1 MTPGLEK
8 RFEEIESIAK
18 GMGLDPFPVIF
29 EEVPRETIWDVA
41 SYGLPLRMGHWSFGR
56 SFLHQKL
63 HGEMG
68 FSKIYELII
77 NNNPSIAFLDE
88 TNSEATNLLIA
99 AHCYGHSSFFKH
111 NLLFAPTNRNM
122 VNQAEANAR
131 QIDSFKEKYGV
142 DEVENWMDIGFALDA
157 HIDPR
162 LGENR
167 LKYPPPAHS
176 YHEIKPLPFADLWG
190 ESTKPHVIEK
200 TGDFRLPP
208 HPERDILW
216 FLINYAP
223 LLPWQREVLTL
234 IRSEAFYFFPQ
245 GQTKIANEGFASF
258 FHAEIMLNY
267 WNLKPE
273 EHLEFSHSH
282 SNIVRPGGGGSLNPY
297 YVGFRIF
304 GDIRKRWDKAFEAG
318 KNDPEFQASKSV
330 EVFDDKGNIVKSKID
345 GMAKILKVRNEDD
358 DVSFISNYLTRELA
372 EDMKLFV
379 YGQDGDSEDP
389 DDDDIIIK
397 DRQFDAVKDALVGR
411 LHNNGAPPV
420 RVMRADESGLYL
432 RHDHSD
438 PLPLDKRYTG
448 ETLKYIYAAWK
459 RPVFLE
465 TRDADGEPV
474 TYQVTSK
481 GGAFKAKSDEG
492 ETMVKVR
499 I

>member
-1 MTPGLEK
+1 
-8 RFEEIESIAK
+8 
-18 GMGLDPFPVIF
+18 
-29 EEVPRETIWDVA
+29 
-41 SYGLPLRMGHWSFGR
+41 
-56 SFLHQKL
+56 
-63 HGEMG
+63 
-68 FSKIYELII
+68 
-77 NNNPSIAFLDE
+77 
-88 TNSEATNLLIA
+88 
-99 AHCYGHSSFFKH
+99 
-111 NLLFAPTNRNM
+111 
-122 VNQAEANAR
+122 
-131 QIDSFKEKYGV
+131 
-142 DEVENWMDIGFALDA
+142 
-157 HIDPR
+157 
-162 LGENR
+162 
-167 LKYPPPAHS
+167 
-176 YHEIKPLPFADLWG
+176 
-190 ESTKPHVIEK
+190 
-200 TGDFRLPP
+200 
-208 HPERDILW
+208 
-216 FLINYAP
+216 
-223 LLPWQREVLTL
+223 
-234 IRSEAFYFFPQ
+234 
-245 GQTKIANEGFASF
+245 
-258 FHAEIMLNY
+258 MLNY

-438 PLPLDKRYTG
+438 PLTLDKRYTG

-481 GGAFKAKSDEG
+481 GVAFKAKSDEG